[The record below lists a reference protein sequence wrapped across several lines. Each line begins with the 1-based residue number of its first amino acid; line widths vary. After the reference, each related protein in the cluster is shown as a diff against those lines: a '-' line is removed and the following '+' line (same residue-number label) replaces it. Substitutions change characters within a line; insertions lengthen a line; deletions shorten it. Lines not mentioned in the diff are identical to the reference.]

1 MKKALKNL
9 KLFFFGSRYRM
20 IWTGVFSVIFLSG
33 ILLGGAL
40 LRAQK
45 TFNEITGERTSIFD
59 TARTLLPSSQS
70 VLANE
75 NGRTNILLLGMRG
88 ENDIHG
94 GLLTDSIM
102 MLSVDENTGQAAM
115 ISFPRDIYT
124 TVPGYAGKHKL
135 NEAYSLGRQES
146 VQAGLDSAKA
156 TVSQIAGVE
165 VHYAVTIDFEAFKD
179 IIEALDGVTVDVAQ
193 EFYDP
198 NYEGGIYVQPGQQ
211 YMDSDKALK
220 YVWARMTSND
230 FDRSRRQREVLNA
243 VKDELIAEGYIRKPV
258 FLFGLLETLEENI
271 RTDMTPEEM
280 RAALNLADS
289 ADLGNMIEKGYDT
302 APDGPFTS
310 TTSDIGAYII
320 VPKAGDFSV
329 VQAEVQNIFS
339 PTGQEQEN
347 TIESLET
354 NPTR

>member
-1 MKKALKNL
+1 
-9 KLFFFGSRYRM
+9 
-20 IWTGVFSVIFLSG
+20 
-33 ILLGGAL
+33 
-40 LRAQK
+40 
-45 TFNEITGERTSIFD
+45 
-59 TARTLLPSSQS
+59 
-70 VLANE
+70 
-75 NGRTNILLLGMRG
+75 MRG

-102 MLSVDENTGQAAM
+102 MLSVDENTGQSAM

-165 VHYAVTIDFEAFKD
+165 VHYAVTIDFEAFTD

-211 YMDSDKALK
+211 YMNSDKALK

-230 FDRSRRQREVLNA
+230 FYRSRRQREVLNA

-280 RAALNLADS
+280 RAALSLADT

-310 TTSDIGAYII
+310 STSDIGAYII
-320 VPKAGDFSV
+320 VPRAGDFSV
-329 VQAEVQNIFS
+329 VQSEVQNIFA
-339 PTGQEQEN
+339 PTGQETEN
-347 TIESLET
+347 TVESGQI